1 MKRIFPMLVCVLM
14 LLQSLFLFA
23 PAASAAGADAMDA
36 SYVVDD
42 LNKMGV
48 DITKYKADAENDRM
62 ELLSFTEFGYKVNG
76 DFSEYGLYLYL
87 WNPSGVKLEDSDLNS
102 IQLSYGLNAGGK
114 SGYRKYGLEI
124 LSWSTGSGY
133 EYVFYKVKIKDSRYI
148 AQSLNKAM
156 RTYEFS
162 GVEILR
168 KGNAHATD
176 YKLGGAFTF
185 TGYHEG
191 CNTSGF
197 STLWVDAVKFDTVE
211 LELHPVTYYSEKT
224 VNNSKRQVYDE
235 VFGVYFSVP
244 KAVVKKY
251 GDLTDENLKG
261 LHSVKGSYR
270 EATTNGILTDSDTL
284 TALLR
289 NPDIN
294 KEDIYFRCLNNV
306 AGDGTRIY
314 FRVTDNCTQYIPKSD
329 FIAGTVPQFL
339 FSNVY
344 RKGGSINGV
353 SASEFAK
360 WYTDSGKNA
369 LTRSALKYYTVTKDD
384 IGEVAQ
390 SVGFWKAIGNWFVNK
405 GSTETVSFDALQRIS
420 TLEAGSLNASAVSEK
435 FKVTEADAEALK
447 SFALNA
453 GDDYTYLMHFAVRE
467 CESDRITDAGTL
479 DRDAWFDYFDEIKSI
494 GNSYYFEKTV
504 FEDFDILELTFR
516 DEENKMSVVPVS
528 ASPIDVTGGIPS
540 PGTDNPNEKPKAD
553 NPTDWWTLFNSLET
567 WIKVVA
573 VVAVFV
579 LLFLAFRFFG
589 GFFGFVGRIVT
600 APFRL
605 LGKGI
610 SSGVRAGQSLH
621 EGRLERKAQ
630 KEHDEDR
637 ANLKADRIR
646 QQQHEDEDRLERKRR
661 DTKQEFKDDIRFAF
675 DVTERNEKLRKKKQA
690 SIVKQSGLNFSSTSQ
705 IGVGETISKK
715 ETQTQKKTQ
724 NEPKTYVADFESK
737 N

>member
-168 KGNAHATD
+168 KGNEHATD

-211 LELHPVTYYSEKT
+211 LELHPVTYYSKKYANLVASE
-224 VNNSKRQVYDE
+224 YDE

-244 KAVVKKY
+244 DWVVKRY
-251 GDLTDENLKG
+251 GNLDDENLKG
-261 LHSVKGSYR
+261 LDSVKGVYK
-270 EATTNGILTDSDTL
+270 EARTNGILTDSAD
-284 TALLR
+284 LLSLFQ
-289 NPDIN
+289 NSEIPKYN
-294 KEDIYFRCLNNV
+294 IYFRSKVSSIGFKSNYYLVKGASAYQFLKSGDTVEHLISSFINENV
-306 AGDGTRIY
+306 FRSDSAIDGISASAFAELYQSAGKSALERSNLKY
-314 FRVTDNCTQYIPKSD
+314 FTVTSKDI
-329 FIAGTVPQFL
+329 GTVDKQNP
-339 FSNVY
+339 
-344 RKGGSINGV
+344 
-353 SASEFAK
+353 
-360 WYTDSGKNA
+360 
-369 LTRSALKYYTVTKDD
+369 
-384 IGEVAQ
+384 
-390 SVGFWKAIGNWFVNK
+390 GFWNQFINTFRKNGN
-405 GSTETVSFDALQRIS
+405 SQTMSFDMLQRI
-420 TLEAGSLNASAVSEK
+420 TKAEAAALNAKSVSEK
-435 FKVTEADAEALK
+435 YKVTEADADGLK
-447 SFALNA
+447 SFALSHDN
-453 GDDYTYLMHFAVRE
+453 TYVLHFAVRD
-467 CESDRITDAGTL
+467 CTSAWLTDAGTL
-479 DRDAWFDYFDEIKSI
+479 DPDAVIDHFDQIDDI

-690 SIVKQSGLNFSSTSQ
+690 SAVKQSGLNSSSTSQ

>member
-168 KGNAHATD
+168 KGNSNATD

-191 CNTSGF
+191 CNTNGIN
-197 STLWVDAVKFDTVE
+197 TLWCDADKFEVAE
-211 LELHPVTYYSEKT
+211 LELHPVTYYSLKETPSNGVKE
-224 VNNSKRQVYDE
+224 YDE
-235 VFGVYFSVP
+235 IFGVYFSVP
-244 KAVVKKY
+244 DWVIKKY
-251 GDLTDENLKG
+251 GNLDDDQLKG
-261 LHSVKGSYR
+261 LAAVSGTYR
-270 EATTNGILTDSDTL
+270 EVTTNGMLTDS
-284 TALLR
+284 TALSDLYR
-289 NPDIN
+289 DPAVD
-294 KEDIYFRCLNNV
+294 KADIYFWNQSTF
-306 AGDGTRIY
+306 AGA
-314 FRVTDNCTQYIPKSD
+314 PS
-329 FIAGTVPQFL
+329 
-339 FSNVY
+339 VY
-344 RKGGSINGV
+344 RYATATCKPYLPKNAIVSTIPYFMYTNLFQRGAPLDGL
-353 SASEFAK
+353 SASEFA
-360 WYTDSGKNA
+360 YYYQTAGKNA
-369 LTRSALKYYTVTKDD
+369 LTRSELKNYTVTSED
-384 IGEVAQ
+384 IGTADHF
-390 SVGFWKAIGNWFVNK
+390 VGFWQTILNSFQKK
-405 GSTETVSFDALQRIS
+405 GSTETVSFDMLQRL
-420 TLEAGSLNASAVSEK
+420 TKAEAVALNATAISEK

-453 GDDYTYLMHFAVRE
+453 GNDQTYVMHFAVRD
-467 CESDRITDAGTL
+467 CVSAKITDAGTL
-479 DRDAWFDYFDEIKSI
+479 DRDAIFDYFDEIEV

-504 FEDFDILELTFR
+504 FEDFDVLELTFR
-516 DEENKMSVVPVS
+516 NKENKMSVVPVS
-528 ASPIDVTGGIPS
+528 ASPIDVTGGIPA
-540 PGTDNPNEKPKAD
+540 PGQDNPNAKPKENKD
-553 NPTDWWTLFNSLET
+553 GTGWWDLFNSLET

-610 SSGVRAGQSLH
+610 SSGVRAGQTLH

-637 ANLKADRIR
+637 KEAKIDRDR
-646 QQQHEDEDRLERKRR
+646 RRKREDRADEL
-661 DTKQEFKDDIRFAF
+661 
-675 DVTERNEKLRKKKQA
+675 TEKK
-690 SIVKQSGLNFSSTSQ
+690 I
-705 IGVGETISKK
+705 
-715 ETQTQKKTQ
+715 
-724 NEPKTYVADFESK
+724 ESK
-737 N
+737 SGSKPEPETKTEKEKKS

>member
-168 KGNAHATD
+168 KGNSNATD

-211 LELHPVTYYSEKT
+211 LELHPVTYYSQTYDAGGVK
-224 VNNSKRQVYDE
+224 KYDE
-235 VFGVYFSVP
+235 IFGVYFSVP
-244 KAVVKKY
+244 NSVVKRY
-251 GDLTDENLKG
+251 GDLTDEKLKG
-261 LHSVKGSYR
+261 LESVKGCYK
-270 EATTNGILTDSDTL
+270 EVLTNGILTDSDEL
-284 TALLR
+284 MNLFNDSAIPK
-289 NPDIN
+289 N
-294 KEDIYFRCLNNV
+294 EIYFRSLK
-306 AGDGTRIY
+306 Y
-314 FRVTDNCTQYIPKSD
+314 RVLGIPSYNEYYLVKGASALPFLGKKD
-329 FIAGTVPQFL
+329 TVERVINL
-339 FSNVY
+339 FANSNVF
-344 RKGGSINGV
+344 RQNKTLDGL
-353 SASEFAK
+353 SASEFESLYK
-360 WYTDSGKNA
+360 ENGKDA
-369 LTRSALKYYTVTKDD
+369 IERSALKNYTVTRKDVGTVD
-384 IGEVAQ
+384 VRL
-390 SVGFWKAIGNWFVNK
+390 GFWKAVANILNGK
-405 GSTETVSFDALQRIS
+405 SSLDTVSFDMLQRIS
-420 TLEAGSLNASAVSEK
+420 VLEAGALNASAVSEK

-447 SFALNA
+447 AFASANTK
-453 GDDYTYLMHFAVRE
+453 GTTYVMHFAKRDCITAE
-467 CESDRITDAGTL
+467 LTDAGRL
-479 DRDAWFDYFDEIKSI
+479 NADNASNPFDAIDNI

-579 LLFLAFRFFG
+579 LLFLAFRLFG

-610 SSGVRAGQSLH
+610 STGVRAGQSLRA
-621 EGRLERKAQ
+621 ERRERKAQ

-637 ANLKADRIR
+637 AEAKIDRDR
-646 QQQHEDEDRLERKRR
+646 RRKREDRVDEL
-661 DTKQEFKDDIRFAF
+661 
-675 DVTERNEKLRKKKQA
+675 TEKK
-690 SIVKQSGLNFSSTSQ
+690 I
-705 IGVGETISKK
+705 
-715 ETQTQKKTQ
+715 
-724 NEPKTYVADFESK
+724 ESK
-737 N
+737 SGSKSGSKPESEMKIEKEKKS

>member
-168 KGNAHATD
+168 KGNSNATD

-211 LELHPVTYYSEKT
+211 LELHPVTYYSQTYDAGGVK
-224 VNNSKRQVYDE
+224 KYDE
-235 VFGVYFSVP
+235 IFGIYFSVP
-244 KAVVKKY
+244 NSVVKRY
-251 GDLTDENLKG
+251 GDLTDEKLKG
-261 LHSVKGSYR
+261 LESVKGCYK
-270 EATTNGILTDSDTL
+270 EVLTNGILTDSVELMNLFNDS
-284 TALLR
+284 AIPK
-289 NPDIN
+289 N
-294 KEDIYFRCLNNV
+294 EIYFRTLK
-306 AGDGTRIY
+306 Y
-314 FRVTDNCTQYIPKSD
+314 RVLGIPSYNEYYLVKGASALPFLGKKD
-329 FIAGTVPQFL
+329 TVERVINL
-339 FSNVY
+339 FANSNVF
-344 RKGGSINGV
+344 RQNKTLDGL
-353 SASEFAK
+353 SASEFESLYK
-360 WYTDSGKNA
+360 ENGKDA
-369 LTRSALKYYTVTKDD
+369 IERSALKNYTVTRKDVGTVD
-384 IGEVAQ
+384 VRL
-390 SVGFWKAIGNWFVNK
+390 GFWKAVANILNGK
-405 GSTETVSFDALQRIS
+405 SSLDTVSFDMLQRIS
-420 TLEAGSLNASAVSEK
+420 VLEAGALNASAVSEK

-447 SFALNA
+447 AFASANTK
-453 GDDYTYLMHFAVRE
+453 GTTYVMHFAKRDCITAE
-467 CESDRITDAGTL
+467 LTDAGRL
-479 DRDAWFDYFDEIKSI
+479 NADNASNPFDAIDNI

-516 DEENKMSVVPVS
+516 DEENKKSVVPVS

-610 SSGVRAGQSLH
+610 SSGVRAGQTLH

-637 ANLKADRIR
+637 AEAKIDRDR
-646 QQQHEDEDRLERKRR
+646 RRKREDRADEL
-661 DTKQEFKDDIRFAF
+661 
-675 DVTERNEKLRKKKQA
+675 TE
-690 SIVKQSGLNFSSTSQ
+690 
-705 IGVGETISKK
+705 
-715 ETQTQKKTQ
+715 KKT
-724 NEPKTYVADFESK
+724 ESK
-737 N
+737 FGSKPESETKTEKEKKS